1 MKPPTYPTE
10 AQAFSLAG
18 PKITREKLTEAPA
31 SAPIRNSTVRTA
43 FTDPYRA
50 PELQYSTRPGAM
62 DAYKIPSRYHPNPP
76 ALKKGS
82 QE

>member
-1 MKPPTYPTE
+1 MKLPHFPTE
-10 AQAFSLAG
+10 TQTFSLAG
-18 PKITREKLTEAPA
+18 PKVLREKLVVAPA

-50 PELQYSTRPGAM
+50 PELRPSTRPGAM